1 MTSILGKYSN
11 LKQRIIAAFFGAF
24 LIIGSAYYSQWS
36 YFIIFVLI
44 SIITQLEFY
53 KNVGLDGM
61 IPLKTFGTFCGSLIF
76 VLSFFVEGGFI
87 ESMYYYAV
95 FPVAACVYMIYLYR
109 KRAVKPFRGIAFTF
123 LGIIYVAIPFA
134 LINIIAFHPGQYSG
148 DLIIGSML
156 ILWASDT
163 GAYFAGVRFGKR
175 KLFKRV
181 SPKKSWEGSLGG
193 LVLAMAMTFGVAH
206 YSRAL
211 PLQNW
216 LVIGL
221 IIVIMGTYGD
231 LVESL
236 FKRSIEIKDS
246 GSLIPGHG
254 GFMDRFDGLLLAA
267 PFIIAYLKLFM

>member
-24 LIIGSAYYSQWS
+24 VIIGSTYYSQWS
-36 YFIIFVLI
+36 YFFIFVSI

-76 VLSFFVEGGFI
+76 GLSFFIEGGFI
-87 ESMYYYAV
+87 DKKYYYAI

-109 KRAVKPFRGIAFTF
+109 KKSIKPFRGIAFTF
-123 LGIIYVAIPFA
+123 LGIMYVAIPFA
-134 LINIIAFHPGQYSG
+134 LINIIAFHPGLYSG
-148 DLIIGSML
+148 DLIVGSML

-181 SPKKSWEGSLGG
+181 SPKKSWEGSVGG
-193 LVLAMAMTFGVAH
+193 LTLAIAMAYGVAH
-206 YSRAL
+206 YTSTL
-211 PLQNW
+211 TLIDW

-221 IIVIMGTYGD
+221 IIVVMGTYGD

>member
-11 LKQRIIAAFFGAF
+11 LKQRIIAAVLGA
-24 LIIGSAYYSQWS
+24 LVILGSVYYSQWS
-36 YFIIFVLI
+36 YFAIFLLI
-44 SIITQLEFY
+44 SVITQLEFY

-61 IPLKTFGTFCGSLIF
+61 IPLKTFGTFCGALIF
-76 VLSFFVEGGFI
+76 TLSFFI
-87 ESMYYYAV
+87 ESALLDSKFYYAV
-95 FPVAACVYMIYLYR
+95 FPIAACVYMIYLYR
-109 KRAVKPFRGIAFTF
+109 KKSVKPFRGIAFTF
-123 LGIIYVAIPFA
+123 LGIVYVAIPFA
-134 LINIIAFHPGQYSG
+134 LINIIAFHIGKYNG
-148 DLIIGSML
+148 GLIIGSML

-181 SPKKSWEGSLGG
+181 SPKKSWEGSVGG
-193 LVLAMAMTFGVAH
+193 LILAMAMTYAVSYF
-206 YSRAL
+206 SITL
-211 PLQNW
+211 PLKDW
-216 LVIGL
+216 LIIGL

-267 PFIIAYLKLFM
+267 PFIIAYLKIFM

>member
-1 MTSILGKYSN
+1 M
-11 LKQRIIAAFFGAF
+11 FGAF
-24 LIIGSAYYSQWS
+24 LILGGVYYSQWS
-36 YFIIFVLI
+36 YFAIFVLI

-61 IPLKTFGTFCGSLIF
+61 IPLKTFGTFCGAMIF
-76 VLSFFVEGGFI
+76 ALSFFIEGGFI
-87 ESMYYYAV
+87 GSQFYYLV

-109 KRAVKPFRGIAFTF
+109 KSSIKPFRGIAFTF

-134 LINIIAFHPGQYSG
+134 LINIIAFHPGRYSG

-163 GAYFAGVRFGKR
+163 GAYFAGVKFGKR

-181 SPKKSWEGSLGG
+181 SPKKSWEGSVGG
-193 LVLAMAMTFGVAH
+193 LLIALAMTYTVSNFSNTLSMKD
-206 YSRAL
+206 
-211 PLQNW
+211 W
-216 LVIGL
+216 LIIGF

-267 PFIIAYLKLFM
+267 PFIIAFLKIFM